1 MKAKQGFDAKP
12 SWLKKRVSL
21 NNSNIEEVKELLA
34 TLNLNTVCQSAKCPN
49 IFECFSKRTA
59 TFMLLGGTC
68 TRNCAFC
75 GVLPGKPQM
84 PDPKEPE
91 NIAEASL
98 RLGLK
103 YIVLTS
109 VTRDDLKD
117 GGAGHFY
124 NTIKQIKKILPEAK
138 VECLIPDFG
147 GSKDSLELVLEAK
160 PDVLNHNI
168 ETVKRNY
175 GPIRKGADYNRS
187 LGILKN
193 ARKMMP
199 GILTKSGFMLGLGET
214 EDEIKELILDLKE
227 AGCDILTIGQYLRP
241 SGNNFK
247 VSKYYT
253 PHEFESIKKFA
264 DSQGFKHVVSGS
276 YVRSSYHASTA
287 YNNTKIKQE

>member
-1 MKAKQGFDAKP
+1 LTAKQVFDAKP
-12 SWLKKRVSL
+12 LWLKKRVSL

-34 TLNLNTVCQSAKCPN
+34 NLNLNTVCQSAKCPN

-59 TFMLLGGTC
+59 TFMLLGSTC

-84 PDPKEPE
+84 PDPKEPA
-91 NIAEASL
+91 NIAEASF
-98 RLGLK
+98 RLGLM

-117 GGAGHFY
+117 GGAVCFY
-124 NTIKQIKKILPEAK
+124 NTLKQIKIIIPGAK

-147 GSKDSLELVLEAK
+147 GSRGSLELVLDAK

-175 GPIRKGADYNRS
+175 GPIRKGADYYRS

-193 ARKMMP
+193 AKKIMP
-199 GILTKSGFMLGLGET
+199 GIIIKSGFMLGLGET
-214 EDEIKELILDLKE
+214 GDEIKELILDLRE

-253 PHEFESIKKFA
+253 PQEFESIKNFA
-264 DSQGFKHVVSGS
+264 DSQDFKYVVSGS
-276 YVRSSYHASTA
+276 YVRSSYHASAA
-287 YNNTKIKQE
+287 YNYAKINE